1 MPDNPLQITVVLGSV
16 TPPGRLHRALSDAV
30 DRAARK
36 RSARPAQIELI
47 DLGAQR
53 IAWAD
58 GRPPEALDDD
68 TARVVAAIAGADGV
82 VLATPVYRG
91 SLTGALK
98 NLLDHV
104 PVAALRGT
112 PVGIV
117 AMGGSD
123 HHYLG
128 VERHLRDVLAFFGA
142 HPLPTAV
149 YLSSRDFAE
158 GVPGE
163 RAAGELDELF
173 AAVSALA
180 QALRGAPPLGP
191 APLAS
196 RF

>member
-1 MPDNPLQITVVLGSV
+1 MPDTPLQITVVLGSV

-30 DRAARK
+30 DRAAGN
-36 RSARPAQIELI
+36 RPARIELI

-68 TARVVAAIAGADGV
+68 TGRVVAAIADADAV

-104 PVAALRGT
+104 PVPALRGT

-173 AAVSALA
+173 AGVSVLA
-180 QALRGAPPLGP
+180 QALHGAPPLGP